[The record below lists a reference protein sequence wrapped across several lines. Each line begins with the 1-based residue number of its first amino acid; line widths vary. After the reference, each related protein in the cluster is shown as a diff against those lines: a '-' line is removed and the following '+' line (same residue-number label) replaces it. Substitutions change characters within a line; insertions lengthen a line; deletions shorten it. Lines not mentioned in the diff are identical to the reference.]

1 MPSQIKVDEIKN
13 VAGQYKIKTNV
24 FEGQTTAG
32 SITVQG
38 EGTNTTNLQQG
49 LLKTWSFFDVT
60 TDDIHDS
67 FNVATLTD
75 NGSGAT
81 TTAYTNNMVS
91 INYAP
96 LGGATHDGGLYGCY
110 MPLDHD
116 TPPTTSQVDFDHMKP
131 WSSSGERVDQE
142 LCVLH
147 ISGDLA

>member
-49 LLKTWSFFDVT
+49 LAKTWFQFNGT
-60 TDDIHDS
+60 GTPANRGS
-67 FNVATLTD
+67 FNVTSLTD
-75 NGSGAT
+75 NGTGNYT
-81 TTAYTNNMVS
+81 QVFTNNM
-91 INYAP
+91 IDQNYATSGIA
-96 LGGATHDGGLYGCY
+96 GGKSGNWSDS
-110 MPLDHD
+110 LDHMYVD
-116 TPPTTSQVDFDHMKP
+116 NPCLTTSVQLA
-131 WSSSGERVDQE
+131 SSYNTNLADTERSAGQ
-142 LCVLH
+142 